1 MYLKR
6 CLVKRLSTNL
16 TNTKILGLLLRYKQ
30 KRILSNVH
38 MPQLVT
44 KHQNF
49 KDPIITY
56 ASETGDVKDS
66 VAYPD
71 ELNVG
76 VKYFYILT
84 NQMP

>member
-1 MYLKR
+1 
-6 CLVKRLSTNL
+6 
-16 TNTKILGLLLRYKQ
+16 
-30 KRILSNVH
+30 